1 MKFSFYTDD
10 VTKLSCGLLGIL
22 VFEEQIGEGT
32 IFNEPY
38 RREFPRSGPRDAA
51 DMAAPQFRQL
61 FLGAVAAD
69 LARIFTAY
77 PSEQRAVHRS
87 NPADASC
94 VRPSSVRSVTR
105 AFSRRGLDAT
115 GAIRVPPAGYAG

>member
-1 MKFSFYTDD
+1 MKS
-10 VTKLSCGLLGIL
+10 LSRCFLWL
-22 VFEEQIGEGT
+22 VIAIRIVAAQEPVPTPAIEGT

-77 PSEQRAVHRS
+77 PSEQRNVI
-87 NPADASC
+87 D
-94 VRPSSVRSVTR
+94 
-105 AFSRRGLDAT
+105 
-115 GAIRVPPAGYAG
+115 